1 MQIVQSVQKVALY
14 IIMAIVIFIMLA
26 PFFWMLSISV
36 RGPNEL
42 FTTPPSII
50 PPSFSFSN
58 YVVVWKQASFMRYL
72 INSVVFTTV
81 STGFTLFL
89 CSLGGY
95 VFGRFRFPGGNALF
109 MVILFTMMLP
119 DQSLIIP
126 RFLMV
131 KVFPLAGG
139 NNIFGQGGTGLINTY
154 AGMISPFLVT
164 GLGIFLFRQFFLTL
178 PTDLEDAARVD
189 GCSEFRIFWQI
200 MLPLTKPAII
210 ALSIFTVTWRWNKLV
225 WPLVVASS
233 RSMRVLSVGL
243 AVFAGE
249 QHAGA
254 QWNEMMAAATI
265 AVTPVII
272 FFILAQRHFTKG
284 IALTGL
290 KG

>member
-1 MQIVQSVQKVALY
+1 MQTVQSVQKAVLY
-14 IIMAIVIFIMLA
+14 IVMAIVISIMLA

-36 RGPNEL
+36 RAPSDL
-42 FTTPPSII
+42 FTTPPSLI
-50 PPSFSFSN
+50 PPSFSFNN
-58 YVVVWKQASFMRYL
+58 YVMVWNQASFMRYL
-72 INSVVFTTV
+72 INSVIFTTV
-81 STGFTLFL
+81 STGLTLFL

-95 VFGRFRFPGGNALF
+95 VFGRFRFPGRNSLF
-109 MVILFTMMLP
+109 MLVLFTMMLP

-131 KVFPLAGG
+131 KSFPLAGG

-164 GLGIFLFRQFFLTL
+164 GIGIFLFRQFFLTL

-200 MLPLTKPAII
+200 MLPLTKPALI

-233 RSMRVLSVGL
+233 RNMRVLSVGL

-265 AVTPVII
+265 SIAPIII

>member
-1 MQIVQSVQKVALY
+1 M
-14 IIMAIVIFIMLA
+14 
-26 PFFWMLSISV
+26 
-36 RGPNEL
+36 
-42 FTTPPSII
+42 
-50 PPSFSFSN
+50 
-58 YVVVWKQASFMRYL
+58 
-72 INSVVFTTV
+72 
-81 STGFTLFL
+81 
-89 CSLGGY
+89 
-95 VFGRFRFPGGNALF
+95 
-109 MVILFTMMLP
+109 
-119 DQSLIIP
+119 
-126 RFLMV
+126 
-131 KVFPLAGG
+131 
-139 NNIFGQGGTGLINTY
+139 INTY

-164 GLGIFLFRQFFLTL
+164 GIGIFLFRQFFLTL

-200 MLPLTKPAII
+200 MLPLTKPALI

-225 WPLVVASS
+225 WPLVVVSS

-265 AVTPVII
+265 SIAPIII